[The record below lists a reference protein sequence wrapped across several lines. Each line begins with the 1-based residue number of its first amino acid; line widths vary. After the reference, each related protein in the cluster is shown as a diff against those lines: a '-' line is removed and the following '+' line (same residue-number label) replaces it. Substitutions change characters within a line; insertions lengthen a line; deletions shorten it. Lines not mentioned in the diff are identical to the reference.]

1 MRSHAR
7 TRPISAP
14 NVGAKPPRSGVFCDP
29 KVEVRLLSKLRRH
42 PCALQLCP
50 TRDLPGLAQVIRR
63 FGLLTPLIIDSRDR
77 IVGPL
82 HHYEGAKLAGLKNV
96 PVVRH
101 SRLSARE
108 KRALAT
114 SKRGARDLCAW
125 WGRPHGF
132 RSTAPL

>member
-1 MRSHAR
+1 VR
-7 TRPISAP
+7 T
-14 NVGAKPPRSGVFCDP
+14 GVFADP
-29 KVEVRLLSKLRRH
+29 KVEVRLRKLRRH

-50 TRDLPGLAQVIRR
+50 TRNLPGLAQTIRR

-82 HHYEGAKLAGLKNV
+82 HHYEGAKRAGLEEV
-96 PVVRH
+96 PVVRR

-108 KRALAT
+108 KRALAK

-125 WGRPHGF
+125 WGRPKGF

>member
-1 MRSHAR
+1 MRSHVR
-7 TRPISAP
+7 TRPVSAATRHTTA
-14 NVGAKPPRSGVFCDP
+14 VRAGVFADP

-63 FGLLTPLIIDSRDR
+63 FGVLTPLIIDSRDR

-82 HHYEGAKLAGLKNV
+82 HHYEGAKLAGLKEV
-96 PVVRH
+96 PVARR
-101 SRLSARE
+101 SRLSARQ
-108 KRALAT
+108 KRALAK
-114 SKRGARDLCAW
+114 SKRGARDLCVW
-125 WGRPHGF
+125 WSRPHGF